1 MYEEKKQAQGASER
15 ANEQKKKMNRLNCDD
30 DEYQILIHH

>member
-1 MYEEKKQAQGASER
+1 MNEEKKQAQG